1 MIGVRFLHVHVG
13 GYHSPLI
20 LFCNVFSMVT
30 GRNLMLMARPVS
42 LCSTDTVC
50 YSHMPFDAELISLIS
65 ACICLGGLEMQTKYD
80 SLLMYM

>member
-1 MIGVRFLHVHVG
+1 MIGARFLHVHVG
-13 GYHSPLI
+13 GYHSSLI
-20 LFCNVFSMVT
+20 SFCSMVT